1 MYVMRLPEID
11 EDMEGMDT
19 DRGGLIVAPELPDR
33 SAGSPY
39 YDGSMS
45 PTFLE
50 RAWHEDEPGM
60 EYDSLEGDSY
70 LDHVA
75 RILMYNSP
83 TNSPT
88 SSPSIV
94 PLPDDRASI
103 DSIPAFEL
111 PRSLAEVPHTE
122 GSEGAPVATVAFPT
136 TAIAPTAVATT
147 QPRRA
152 AYKASKRPVA
162 VRTFKSSSEVTVTA
176 GGVVKKPHF
185 LSSAPPIDEDL
196 IRHEDDAAKRRK
208 KDNDNIGMLKKIN
221 SQSRALMSQY
231 STFSSVRRPIA
242 SQRCERWGQL
252 RINQILHLS
261 KLLKVDGMPGFNYGF
276 LTDDMHSKLVT
287 ELAMKAVAGVMKTP
301 DNYLLATASAP
312 FWTFALAQESWQ
324 RYKPD
329 PGWYTE
335 TQDAADSVSWYTM
348 ELLYT
353 QILMGAETRFRESHY
368 DEDREKTKSKKEK
381 DIGVCRRVVS
391 HGLGQTHKKVK
402 KKMEC
407 LHNMLL
413 VGGDASGLHWQ
424 IRELMRPD
432 VMSYNAMEGK
442 KTALQSAKG
451 DATAR
456 WGKPKNRHKP
466 MYAGEDLDLA
476 RIAANC
482 DAMDDTD

>member
-1 MYVMRLPEID
+1 MRLPELD
-11 EDMEGMDT
+11 EDMEGADT
-19 DRGGLIVAPELPDR
+19 DQGGLVVAPELQGR

-60 EYDSLEGDSY
+60 KDESLEGDRY

-75 RILMYNSP
+75 SILLYNSP

-88 SSPSIV
+88 SSPSMV
-94 PLPDDRASI
+94 PLLDDRTGPA
-103 DSIPAFEL
+103 SIPAFEL
-111 PRSLAEVPHTE
+111 PPSLADVPRAE
-122 GSEGAPVATVAFPT
+122 GSAGATAAFPT
-136 TAIAPTAVATT
+136 TATLPMAAATP
-147 QPRRA
+147 QPQRA

-162 VRTFKSSSEVTVTA
+162 VRTFKSTSEVTVTA

-185 LSSAPPIDEDL
+185 LSSALPIDEDL
-196 IRHEDDAAKRRK
+196 IRREDDVAKRQK
-208 KDNDNIGMLKKIN
+208 KDSDNIGMLKKIN

-261 KLLKVDGMPGFNYGF
+261 KLLKIDGMPGFNCGF
-276 LTDDMHSKLVT
+276 LTDDMQFKLVSD
-287 ELAMKAVAGVMKTP
+287 LAMKAVVGVMNTP

-329 PGWYTE
+329 PGWHTE

-348 ELLYT
+348 ELLYK
-353 QILMGAETRFRESHY
+353 QVLMGAETRFRESHY
-368 DEDREKTKSKKEK
+368 DRAREDMKSKKER
-381 DIGVCRRVVS
+381 DIGVRRRVVS

-402 KKMEC
+402 AKMEC
-407 LHNMLL
+407 LHNMMLA
-413 VGGDASGLHWQ
+413 GGDASGLHWQ

-442 KTALQSAKG
+442 KTALQSAKD
-451 DATAR
+451 DANAR
-456 WGKPKNRHKP
+456 WGKPKNKQEP
-466 MYAGEDLDLA
+466 MYAGEDRDLA